1 MVVEW
6 EENSQFFN
14 AAMNGQRRANA
25 IPYMVPNG
33 VVLHS
38 HDAKCSVLFDFYHD
52 NYLYC
57 LELRRP
63 CPLPYH
69 AGN

>member
-1 MVVEW
+1 
-6 EENSQFFN
+6 
-14 AAMNGQRRANA
+14 
-25 IPYMVPNG
+25 MVPNG

-69 AGN
+69 AGSELGPFCSVHHG